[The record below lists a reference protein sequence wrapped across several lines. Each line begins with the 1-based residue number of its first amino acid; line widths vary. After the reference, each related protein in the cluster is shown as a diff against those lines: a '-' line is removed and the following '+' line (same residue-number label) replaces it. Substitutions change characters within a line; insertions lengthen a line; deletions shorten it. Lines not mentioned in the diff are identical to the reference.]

1 MVGRE
6 PSERQQFLLANL
18 PPSQR
23 QTRLAVGIV
32 VALIAAFGLT
42 APFINTQLPSVNATI
57 PAIET
62 AILINDLIT
71 SALLL
76 SQFSITRRWAL
87 LVLASGYLFTALIVI
102 PHALIFPGAFTP
114 TGLLRAGLQSSA
126 WLYTFWHAGLPLAV
140 IVYVLLRDGG

>member
-1 MVGRE
+1 
-6 PSERQQFLLANL
+6 NL

-23 QTRLAVGIV
+23 QIRLALGIV
-32 VALIAAFGLT
+32 VVLLVAFGVT

-57 PAIET
+57 PALET

-71 SALLL
+71 SALLI
-76 SQFSITRRWAL
+76 SQFLITRRWAL

-114 TGLLRAGLQSSA
+114 TGLLHAGLQSSA
-126 WLYTFWHAGLPLAV
+126 WL
-140 IVYVLLRDGG
+140 